1 MLEKYTLYV
10 NRNTSIEN
18 QNNALQNLKHEL

>member
-10 NRNTSIEN
+10 NKNTNIEN
-18 QNNALQNLKHEL
+18 QNNAPQNLKHEL